1 MIRARSP
8 LVLCVGKKV
17 GDLFEYALDPFFF
30 SFSCSVEDDPGNVSE
45 AA

>member
-17 GDLFEYALDPFFF
+17 GDLFGSDPFFF
-30 SFSCSVEDDPGNVSE
+30 FVSVEDDPGNVSE
-45 AA
+45 AG